1 MTKYLFIGGAGFIGS
16 NIIRYLLLN
25 GGVQIHVAEP
35 FFANL
40 QRLNVEDVVIH
51 RVSINDIQAIRTLIV
66 TNHIDVVVHL
76 VSTIVPGSTYDDFIS
91 EFTNVTFPTV
101 RLMEICAENKIKFV
115 YFSSGGTIYG
125 NRKEL
130 EKSGFQETEDMAPI
144 SYYGWSKQMMENGIL
159 FMHRTQGLEYI
170 IIRPS
175 NPYGKGQDI
184 YGKQGLIAVALGKV
198 LNHEPIT
205 VFGDG
210 SAIRDYIYISDL
222 VEAVGKILCLEDA
235 RNMTL
240 NIGSGIGYSINEVLD
255 IISGVVNEELD
266 IKYIESRKSDV
277 SSIILNIEK
286 LKTLI
291 DFSPRTL
298 EEGVKEFYSYLQN
311 EQ

>member
-1 MTKYLFIGGAGFIGS
+1 MKKYLFIGGAGFIGS
-16 NIIRYLLLN
+16 NLIKCLLQY
-25 GGVQIHVAEP
+25 GRFEIHVAEP

-76 VSTIVPGSTYDDFIS
+76 VSIIVPGSTYDDFIS

-101 RLMEICAENKIKFV
+101 RLMEICAENKVKFV

-222 VEAVGKILCLEDA
+222 VEAVCQILCLEDA